1 MGKTCRTARL
11 GLLAGLATTLTT
23 AACASA
29 APAPP
34 ASLPFVRFDGA
45 RSNDHVG
52 GAVAVAG
59 DVNGDGHADVVIGAP
74 SARSAPGRRGG
85 AAYVVFGPFAPGE
98 EVDLGSLGAR
108 GFTMSATPKH
118 SGWLTGYS
126 VARAGDVNGDGLM
139 DVIVGEPSAA
149 AEDEGRFVTPGRAY
163 VVFGR
168 RRPHDVELSSLGA
181 GGITLTGRTQFFPD
195 AFGWQVSGAGDVDGD
210 GLADVAILAPGNPGY
225 ENAYTPGR
233 AYVVFGR
240 RAGGSITMRRLG
252 RHGFRLGGDGELLGA
267 NAIAAAGDWNGD
279 GRGDVAVT
287 GYNANGG
294 EGAVYVV
301 YGKRYRRDVRVAHLG
316 RDGLWIRGGQDAPP
330 YRLSNPALAGGAD
343 VNGDGRPDLVV
354 GEPRNG
360 KGGAAWLIGGTR
372 SRGPISMFPPGPR
385 GWAVA
390 RAGVPRWDAGSSVAV
405 GRVDA
410 DARADVVLLAHGTPY
425 VVYGT
430 RTERTASLASLSPAQ
445 GFAIDA
451 AQEPPPVEPE
461 VPGTQAFTTVA
472 AGDVTGD
479 GRAEILAGAFSAG
492 HLGRDRAGA
501 VYLFFAP

>member
-1 MGKTCRTARL
+1 MGKTCRAARL
-11 GLLAGLATTLTT
+11 GVLAGLATTLV
-23 AACASA
+23 AAAGA
-29 APAPP
+29 AAEPAPP
-34 ASLPFVRFDGA
+34 ATPPFVRFDGA

-52 GAVAVAG
+52 WAIAVAG
-59 DVNGDGHADVVIGAP
+59 DVNGDGHADVIIGAP

-85 AAYVVFGPFAPGE
+85 AAYVVFGPFSPGE
-98 EVDLGSLGAR
+98 EIDLGSLGAR
-108 GFTMSATPKH
+108 GFEMRATPKR

-126 VARAGDVNGDGLM
+126 VAAAGDVNGDGLG
-139 DVIVGEPSAA
+139 DVIVGEPSAQ
-149 AEDEGRFVTPGRAY
+149 AEDEGRLVTPGRAY

-168 RRPHDVELSSLGA
+168 RRPHDIDLASLGA
-181 GGITLTGRTQFFPD
+181 GGITLTGRVQFFPD
-195 AFGWQVSGAGDVDGD
+195 AFGWQVAGVGDVDGD

-225 ENAYTPGR
+225 ENRYTPGR

-240 RAGGSITMRRLG
+240 RAPGAITMRRLG
-252 RHGFRLGGDGELLGA
+252 RHGFRLAGDGELLGA
-267 NAIAAAGDWNGD
+267 NAIGGAGDWNGD
-279 GRGDVAVT
+279 GRADVAVT
-287 GYNANGG
+287 GYNANHG

-316 RDGLWIRGGQDAPP
+316 GDGLWIRGGQGAPP

-343 VNGDGRPDLVV
+343 ANGDGRPDLVV

-360 KGGAAWLIGGTR
+360 QGGAAWLVAGTR
-372 SRGPISMFPPGPR
+372 SRGPIAMFPPGPP
-385 GWAVA
+385 GWPVA
-390 RAGVPRWDAGSSVAV
+390 RAGGARWDAGSSIAL

-430 RTERTASLASLSPAQ
+430 RTVQTASLASLSPAQ
-445 GFAIDA
+445 GIAIDV
-451 AQEPPPVEPE
+451 AQEPPPVQPE
-461 VPGTQAFTTVA
+461 VPGTKAFTSVA

-479 GRAEILAGAFSAG
+479 GRAEVLAGASNAG

-501 VYLFFAP
+501 AYLFLAP